1 MVDNSENLN
10 KKLEDLNRELS
21 EEKSKVER
29 LEAKIKDEMHK
40 NGENDGLVTE
50 LRSKV
55 LELEGNLTSAL
66 DEKEQKDLMLR
77 EMGLRMKQTVQNW
90 NDEQERRILEMKK
103 LQEINSK
110 TNRLII

>member
-1 MVDNSENLN
+1 ML
-10 KKLEDLNRELS
+10 
-21 EEKSKVER
+21 
-29 LEAKIKDEMHK
+29 K

-50 LRSKV
+50 LRSKI
-55 LELEGNLTSAL
+55 LDLEGNLTSAL

-77 EMGLRMKQTVQNW
+77 EMSLRMKQTVQNW
-90 NDEQERRILEMKK
+90 NDEQERWILEMKK